1 MAGTL
6 GRLAESMA
14 TNVIEACNGFQERQ
28 IQKEK
33 KKKKKKRKRDL
44 ETVYT
49 LHSVVKGAV
58 ITMLSSPAVHWML
71 SIIHSTRNYSA
82 EVLAGGT
89 SGSRSVGY

>member
-1 MAGTL
+1 MDFKNAK
-6 GRLAESMA
+6 
-14 TNVIEACNGFQERQ
+14 F
-28 IQKEK
+28 KKKK
-33 KKKKKKRKRDL
+33 KKKKKKRKRYL